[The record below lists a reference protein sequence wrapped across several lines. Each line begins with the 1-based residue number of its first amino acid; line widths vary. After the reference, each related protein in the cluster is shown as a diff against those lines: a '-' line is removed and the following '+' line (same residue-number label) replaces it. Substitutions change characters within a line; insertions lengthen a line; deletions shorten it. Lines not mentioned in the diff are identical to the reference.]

1 MGEIDYSKSPKSR
14 IPIVTISV
22 EDEITILNKSL
33 KRFENKYRMSS
44 AKMLEKVSSGEEED
58 TPEVMKWMMDYHGLK
73 HIHQTLTGGKH
84 STDSE

>member
-1 MGEIDYSKSPKSR
+1 MGEIDYSKSAKSK
-14 IPIVTISV
+14 IPMVTISV

-44 AKMLEKVSSGEEED
+44 AQMLEKVSSGEEED
-58 TPEVMKWMMDYHGLK
+58 TPEVMKWMMDYHGLTY
-73 HIHQTLTGGKH
+73 IHQTLTDGKR